1 MVVEEVLP
9 FLEEDHQVELN
20 SKLQTVSFQYHHL
33 LFQASCYPV
42 DMWLEDRSL
51 QLAGMASSGV
61 LVVPL
66 QEQISKAQE
75 FQRSAEGYRETIN
88 SLATLVITDQLAS
101 GAGEADQSS
110 SGKSETESEME
121 ISVLRSRYDTLEALV
136 GSWLSVCTGSSQPR
150 SSTSHP
156 RTLGPTSCE
165 SGRRGQPS
173 CLRLAAGLRPY
184 WSRRRRSRWALCTWC
199 HSQTPFSLPSGN
211 EPTQ

>member
-75 FQRSAEGYRETIN
+75 FQRSVEGYRETIN

-110 SGKSETESEME
+110 SGKSETESETE

-136 GSWLSVCTGSSQPR
+136 GSWLRVCTGFLPTAQQYKSSQDAWANLLR
-150 SSTSHP
+150 EWEE
-156 RTLGPTSCE
+156 RTAILPPPG
-165 SGRRGQPS
+165 GRPETILEQAEEIKVGVVHVVSFPNPIFPS
-173 CLRLAAGLRPY
+173 V
-184 WSRRRRSRWALCTWC
+184 W
-199 HSQTPFSLPSGN
+199 
-211 EPTQ
+211 E